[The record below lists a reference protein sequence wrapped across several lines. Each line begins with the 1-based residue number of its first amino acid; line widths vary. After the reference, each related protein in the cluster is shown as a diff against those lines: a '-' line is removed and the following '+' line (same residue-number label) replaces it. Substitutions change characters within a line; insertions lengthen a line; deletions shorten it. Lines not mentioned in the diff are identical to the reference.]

1 MNGKAIFQG
10 GNAQSLNDVAGQPIA
25 EYAHTKSGTVHK
37 LEGPAK
43 AKNIVF
49 KATGDYSDGD
59 TWTLNNTPVTVTY
72 NGGEELLPT
81 AVLIGDMVQAVVMG
95 NQVRLMLQKPIPQ
108 PNILYNWY
116 FVDPVNQK
124 GQKEYTGGY
133 NIDRWSFPQKVELTS
148 EGISLVRTLV
158 ANNPPFSQKIPNLSN
173 YTGKTLTFSVLA
185 KTDKPDSFRCS
196 IGGDT
201 TYFAIKYIKASED
214 YMLCTVTAKVEDS
227 GTCLLATIQDMS
239 AALNHNPT
247 IGDACHLVAAKLEP
261 GNRFTGWPAWDYGT
275 ELVKCQKYF
284 RVAKRWDFWK
294 GIDVQPNYIDFPFPG
309 LYGMR
314 TKPAIINPEGFN
326 LSKQGF
332 TFELVSFGL
341 SPRLR
346 AAKTN
351 HGLTGALLE
360 ANSNIYFDANL

>member
-1 MNGKAIFQG
+1 MNGKAVFPG

-25 EYAHTKSGTVHK
+25 EYTHAKSGTVHK

-95 NQVRLMLQKPIPQ
+95 NQVRLMLQKTTPQ
-108 PNILYNWY
+108 ESISDNGN
-116 FVDPVNQK
+116 FDVNQ
-124 GQKEYTGGY
+124 QNETEYVGSRYTV
-133 NIDRWSFPQKVELTS
+133 DRWLINSSSDGYILKVHDGYIEFINNGKNSAAIRQFLEQLPPGTYTMAVLTGNGLKYGTVVWDGSTGVSAPTSFGSLFI
-148 EGISLVRTLV
+148 GIM
-158 ANNPPFSQKIPNLSN
+158 SN
-173 YTGKTLTFSVLA
+173 RIHMSIFVNSGKTEKF
-185 KTDKPDSFRCS
+185 
-196 IGGDT
+196 
-201 TYFAIKYIKASED
+201 Y
-214 YMLCTVTAKVEDS
+214 
-227 GTCLLATIQDMS
+227 
-239 AALNHNPT
+239 
-247 IGDACHLVAAKLEP
+247 AAKLEP
-261 GNRFTGWPAWDYGT
+261 GKRFTGWPAWDYGA

>member
-1 MNGKAIFQG
+1 MIGKAIFLG

-25 EYAHTKSGTVHK
+25 EYVHTKSGTVHN
-37 LEGPAK
+37 LTGPQNAK
-43 AKNIVF
+43 YINF
-49 KATGDYSDGD
+49 KATGDYNDGD
-59 TWTLNNTPVTVTY
+59 TWTLNNKPVTVTY

-81 AVLIGDMVQAVVMG
+81 AVLVGDVVQTVVMG
-95 NQVRLMLQKPIPQ
+95 NQLRLMLQKPTPQ
-108 PNILYNWY
+108 PSISDNWNLTK
-116 FVDPVNQK
+116 PVNQRAK
-124 GQKEYTGGY
+124 DNYTGGNVY
-133 NIDRWSFPQKVELTS
+133 AFDRWVLVYGESGNANISLTS
-148 EGISLVRTLV
+148 NGVKINGSGGIRQFLEADLKGRICTIAVLDSEDNLFIVTSPILNTEKSEWQISKHFENLWIGFRFREDRERTWDLTIT
-158 ANNPPFSQKIPNLSN
+158 ALE
-173 YTGKTLTFSVLA
+173 KTL
-185 KTDKPDSFRCS
+185 K
-196 IGGDT
+196 
-201 TYFAIKYIKASED
+201 
-214 YMLCTVTAKVEDS
+214 
-227 GTCLLATIQDMS
+227 
-239 AALNHNPT
+239 
-247 IGDACHLVAAKLEP
+247 AAKIEF

-332 TFELVSFGL
+332 TFELVSFGI